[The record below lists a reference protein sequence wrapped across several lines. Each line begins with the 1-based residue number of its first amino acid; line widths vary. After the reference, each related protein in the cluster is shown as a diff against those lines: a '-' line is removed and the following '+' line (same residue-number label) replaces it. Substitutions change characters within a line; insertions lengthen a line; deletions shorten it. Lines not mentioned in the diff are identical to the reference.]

1 MKLTD
6 LYAEYFA
13 NLISGGGLIN
23 RDKISLL
30 GIRPL
35 FDRYLTNQYITKA
48 WMMLSVPVHFD
59 KNLTQLIRT
68 EMHDIHPSVTT
79 IIHLYNSPVNVKV
92 FSDSFKRH
100 MRASADQFYK
110 YREIFDSLSDIDKET
125 GLEERG
131 ADGGKFRINIETLNS
146 IRDAYDS
153 YMYVHRTVAGGKTFS
168 NTYYFI
174 QASCKSKDDMNKYSK
189 DLERMLQGLGI
200 VIRRVKGNVG
210 QYLDN
215 FCPAAYTQEKP
226 GKFRTMLMSQENVAS
241 FMPTVT
247 KGLVGKEGVMV
258 GVDWDTKLPFRL
270 DLTSAGAAQVI
281 LIEGKSGCGK
291 TMLSFAMTV
300 SLISFGVHCSVTDIK
315 GGEWSKLKQYV
326 DTLEIDMS
334 GDSARFVNLMR
345 LDDLNCTVKNSVEA
359 YDRAIMNTVGF
370 FEVCTNLQQNE
381 GNVSDLRSILNQA
394 VEKVYNTAGI
404 VKTNPKTFTR
414 TRNFQYSDVLEVLST
429 LEYSKTYTEQ
439 QRKICRLI
447 KVRSSTFVMGEGRY
461 SAAFKNELTVA
472 DVLNTP
478 LIIYNFNKNVGES
491 LDMIDNIRVYMSRCL
506 DSRKH
511 FMRKQQGLHQAAFY
525 EELQRCGSMDVF
537 VRNISADVTG
547 SRSNNLTVFLLM
559 NAISTLDEKA
569 FAAIKSNITTKI
581 IGLSNTHDI
590 KKLVSDYDC
599 GDIEGYMHKI
609 HDNKNGAYNNCFAVS
624 YDVGN
629 DKDSLILKSVL
640 PKDMLKAFATR
651 DKYVIG

>member
-48 WMMLSVPVHFD
+48 WVVLGVPVHFD

-153 YMYVHRTVAGGKTFS
+153 YMYVHRTVADGKTFS

-215 FCPAAYTQEKP
+215 FCPAAYMQEKP

-247 KGLVGKEGVMV
+247 KGLVGKEGVMI

-281 LIEGKSGCGK
+281 LIEGKSGCG
-291 TMLSFAMTV
+291 
-300 SLISFGVHCSVTDIK
+300 
-315 GGEWSKLKQYV
+315 
-326 DTLEIDMS
+326 
-334 GDSARFVNLMR
+334 
-345 LDDLNCTVKNSVEA
+345 
-359 YDRAIMNTVGF
+359 
-370 FEVCTNLQQNE
+370 
-381 GNVSDLRSILNQA
+381 
-394 VEKVYNTAGI
+394 
-404 VKTNPKTFTR
+404 
-414 TRNFQYSDVLEVLST
+414 
-429 LEYSKTYTEQ
+429 
-439 QRKICRLI
+439 
-447 KVRSSTFVMGEGRY
+447 
-461 SAAFKNELTVA
+461 
-472 DVLNTP
+472 
-478 LIIYNFNKNVGES
+478 
-491 LDMIDNIRVYMSRCL
+491 
-506 DSRKH
+506 
-511 FMRKQQGLHQAAFY
+511 
-525 EELQRCGSMDVF
+525 
-537 VRNISADVTG
+537 
-547 SRSNNLTVFLLM
+547 
-559 NAISTLDEKA
+559 
-569 FAAIKSNITTKI
+569 
-581 IGLSNTHDI
+581 
-590 KKLVSDYDC
+590 
-599 GDIEGYMHKI
+599 
-609 HDNKNGAYNNCFAVS
+609 
-624 YDVGN
+624 
-629 DKDSLILKSVL
+629 
-640 PKDMLKAFATR
+640 
-651 DKYVIG
+651 

>member
-1 MKLTD
+1 MKLAD

-13 NLISGGGLIN
+13 NLISGGNLIN

-48 WMMLSVPVHFD
+48 WMIVGVPVHFD

-68 EMHDIHPSVTT
+68 EMHEIHPSVTT
-79 IIHLYNSPVNVKV
+79 IVHMYNSPVDVKV
-92 FSDSFKRH
+92 FSDSFRRH

-110 YREIFDSLSDIDKET
+110 YREVFESLSDVDKET
-125 GLEERG
+125 GLDERD
-131 ADGGKFRINIETLNS
+131 ASGGRIRIDSDTLNS
-146 IRDAYDS
+146 IKDSYDS
-153 YMYVHRTVAGGKTFS
+153 YMYVHHACTTGKTFS
-168 NTYYFI
+168 NTFYFI
-174 QASCKSKDDMNKYSK
+174 QASCKKKEDMNKYSK
-189 DLERMLQGLGI
+189 DLEKMLRGLG
-200 VIRRVKGNVG
+200 VYIRRVRGNVG

-215 FCPAAYTQEKP
+215 FCPATFMQDKP
-226 GKFRTMLMSQENVAS
+226 GKFRTMLMSQENIAA

-247 KGLVGKEGVMV
+247 KGLVGKKGVMI
-258 GVDWDTKLPFRL
+258 GMDWDTKLPFRL

-291 TMLSFAMTV
+291 TMLSFAIAV
-300 SLISFGVHCSVTDIK
+300 ALISFCVHCSVTDIK
-315 GGEWSKLKQYV
+315 GGEWSKLKKYV

-334 GDSARFVNLMR
+334 GESARFVNLMR
-345 LDDLNCTVKNSVEA
+345 LDDLNCTPENSAEA
-359 YDRAIMNTVGF
+359 YDRAIMNTVGL
-370 FEVCTNLQQNE
+370 FEVCTNLQESE
-381 GNVSDLRSILNQA
+381 GNPADLRSILNQA
-394 VEKVYNTAGI
+394 VEKVYSTAGVI
-404 VKTNPKTFTR
+404 KRNPKTFDR
-414 TRNFQYSDVLEVLST
+414 TRNFQYSDVLEILST
-429 LEYSKTYTEQ
+429 LEYSKTYTDQ
-439 QRKICRLI
+439 QRKICRLV
-447 KVRSSTFVMGEGRY
+447 KVRSSVYMMGEGRY

-491 LDMIDNIRVYMSRCL
+491 LDMIDNIRVFMSRCL

-511 FMRKQQGLHQAAFY
+511 FVRKQKGLHQAAFY
-525 EELQRCGSMDVF
+525 EELQRCGSMGVF

-559 NAISTLDEKA
+559 NAISTLDAGA

-581 IGLSNTHDI
+581 IGLSNTSDI

-599 GDIEGYMHKI
+599 GDIENYMYKI
-609 HDNKNGAYNNCFAVS
+609 HSNKNGAYNNCFAVS

-629 DKDSLILKSVL
+629 DKDSLILKSIL
-640 PKDMLKAFATR
+640 PKDMLETFATR
-651 DKYVIG
+651 DEYTIG

>member
-48 WMMLSVPVHFD
+48 WMVLSVPVHFD

-146 IRDAYDS
+146 IRDVYDS

-215 FCPAAYTQEKP
+215 FCPAAYTQEKS

-247 KGLVGKEGVMV
+247 KGLVGE
-258 GVDWDTKLPFRL
+258 
-270 DLTSAGAAQVI
+270 
-281 LIEGKSGCGK
+281 
-291 TMLSFAMTV
+291 
-300 SLISFGVHCSVTDIK
+300 SV
-315 GGEWSKLKQYV
+315 L
-326 DTLEIDMS
+326 
-334 GDSARFVNLMR
+334 
-345 LDDLNCTVKNSVEA
+345 
-359 YDRAIMNTVGF
+359 
-370 FEVCTNLQQNE
+370 
-381 GNVSDLRSILNQA
+381 
-394 VEKVYNTAGI
+394 
-404 VKTNPKTFTR
+404 
-414 TRNFQYSDVLEVLST
+414 
-429 LEYSKTYTEQ
+429 
-439 QRKICRLI
+439 
-447 KVRSSTFVMGEGRY
+447 
-461 SAAFKNELTVA
+461 
-472 DVLNTP
+472 
-478 LIIYNFNKNVGES
+478 
-491 LDMIDNIRVYMSRCL
+491 
-506 DSRKH
+506 
-511 FMRKQQGLHQAAFY
+511 
-525 EELQRCGSMDVF
+525 
-537 VRNISADVTG
+537 
-547 SRSNNLTVFLLM
+547 
-559 NAISTLDEKA
+559 
-569 FAAIKSNITTKI
+569 
-581 IGLSNTHDI
+581 
-590 KKLVSDYDC
+590 
-599 GDIEGYMHKI
+599 
-609 HDNKNGAYNNCFAVS
+609 
-624 YDVGN
+624 
-629 DKDSLILKSVL
+629 SVL
-640 PKDMLKAFATR
+640 PMNSRNSVIFQLEMPEDMILSISFSTLLDISNQANEINDPQSSEFDFLCQDLEDAMVLGFDSSLDDPVSFVPFLALDKCKCLVQITDEIKDEDLHMDAVTEVSLRALTSFSR
-651 DKYVIG
+651 G